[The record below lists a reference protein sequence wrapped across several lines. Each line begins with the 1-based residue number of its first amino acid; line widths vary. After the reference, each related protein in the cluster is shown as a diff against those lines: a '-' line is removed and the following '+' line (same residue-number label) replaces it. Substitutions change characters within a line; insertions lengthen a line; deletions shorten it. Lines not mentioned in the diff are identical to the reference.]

1 MWSHNKS
8 VPLGLPSASFRANA
22 GVFRSL
28 CCQRSKLRVFGRFM
42 IAEKSWRACRPRGE
56 ACPGSYNYIR
66 MGIVRSLYPARGRS
80 VPRFSLASRHNF
92 TLPCRTWNNRRARCH
107 YCTGARPK
115 NEGLG
120 RPPTAVRREKN
131 RVIKD
136 AMWGMH
142 LCRRAGVASMAFL
155 RIDCGNLE
163 PKVGVPVC
171 WPPSLDT
178 PRRPSSCCNTT
189 ASSHKMGRAFG
200 VKSTH
205 RTAP

>member
-1 MWSHNKS
+1 MLPAVQAQSLWTVHDSRE
-8 VPLGLPSASFRANA
+8 VVEGLSPSW
-22 GVFRSL
+22 GSL
-28 CCQRSKLRVFGRFM
+28 
-42 IAEKSWRACRPRGE
+42 SWVVQLHQNGDRPFSIPGE
-56 ACPGSYNYIR
+56 GQKH
-66 MGIVRSLYPARGRS
+66 
-80 VPRFSLASRHNF
+80 PRFSLASRHNF
-92 TLPCRTWNNRRARCH
+92 TLPCRTWNNRRARCD
-107 YCTGARPK
+107 YCTGTRPK

-189 ASSHKMGRAFG
+189 ASSHKMGRAFQVG

-205 RTAP
+205 RSIVAIATTS